1 MNTPKELIEKIIAA
15 GYSQTYISDKTGISQ
30 PTISRILSG
39 GHTDPKSS
47 TLTKLQHFAAA
58 HLAQPTV

>member
-1 MNTPKELIEKIIAA
+1 MNTPKELIEKLIAA

-39 GHTDPKSS
+39 GHNDPKSS
-47 TLTKLQHFAAA
+47 TLTKLKQLAES
-58 HLAQPTV
+58 HLNPGA